1 MARKTLGAF
10 RAQRSTPS
18 QSSACAPCALLKEH
32 SGLGSTP
39 LKFSSVEEFKTKT
52 KGFVGLIKITA
63 MLDTWATLGADNALM
78 LSLLNDTPCVGIL
91 VQKTLAR
98 GKPLSSRR
106 SALDNAL
113 LTATDLLIE
122 FIKGIGADYCTRLIE
137 RLVSWAMNFFGA
149 ASAAATAIAKAV
161 NLSAVKTVC
170 QILLDFIDDVLFR
183 RYVAPFINDIFG
195 KEIFRENRNELKEFG
210 LVPAEKTEVDACFQQ
225 LMEKTNAL
233 KAAFQQ
239 GNSGGL
245 PPLPPSNSPP
255 SVATN
260 GSQFSATNAK
270 ENLDSETKLYIIGGA
285 VLVTGVVATSLLTS
299 RKSKRRKSRR
309 KK

>member
-10 RAQRSTPS
+10 RAQRSIPLPLNE
-18 QSSACAPCALLKEH
+18 CDPCAQLKER
-32 SGLGSTP
+32 SGLGSAP
-39 LKFSSVEEFKTKT
+39 LKFSSVDEFKSKT

-78 LSLLNDTPCVGIL
+78 LSMLNDTPCVGIL

-98 GKPLSSRR
+98 GKPPSSRR
-106 SALDNAL
+106 SAVDNAL
-113 LTATDLLIE
+113 LTATELLIE
-122 FIKGIGADYCTRLIE
+122 FIKKIGVDYCFDLIK
-137 RLVSWAMNFFGA
+137 RLVNWALSFFGPASTA
-149 ASAAATAIAKAV
+149 AKVIANAV
-161 NLSAVKTVC
+161 TVTGVKTFC

-183 RYVAPFINDIFG
+183 QYVAPYINDLFG
-195 KEIFRENRNELKEFG
+195 KEIFRENRLEPKEFG
-210 LVPAEKTEVDACFQQ
+210 LIPAEKAEVDACFQQ

-233 KAAFQQ
+233 RSAFQQ
-239 GNSGGL
+239 GNSGGF
-245 PPLPPSNSPP
+245 PPLPPSDVPANVP
-255 SVATN
+255 VAST
-260 GSQFSATNAK
+260 QFSATNDK

-285 VLVTGVVATSLLTS
+285 VLVTGVVATTLLTS